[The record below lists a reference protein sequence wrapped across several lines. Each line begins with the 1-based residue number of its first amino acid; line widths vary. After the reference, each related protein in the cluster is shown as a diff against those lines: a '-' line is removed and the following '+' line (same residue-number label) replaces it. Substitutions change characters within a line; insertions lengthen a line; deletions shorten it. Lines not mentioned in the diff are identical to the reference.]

1 MERSAADLCIVL
13 VTAPDRDTALRLAR
27 GLVAERLAACVNV
40 VPGATSVYRWEGEV
54 HEDGEVLLVIKASP
68 RRLDELERRIRAAH
82 PYDVPEIVA
91 IPTLATHGPYLDWAR
106 RETFPE

>member
-54 HEDGEVLLVIKASP
+54 QEEGEIVLVVKAAPGRLED
-68 RRLDELERRIRAAH
+68 LERWIGAAH

-106 RETFPE
+106 RETSPE